1 MVVCLRL
8 RQTTG
13 GEVAVNGQST
23 LNVQDVHIKC
33 FIKKKRSSMISFFKN
48 MKIWY

>member
-1 MVVCLRL
+1 MVGRLRL

-33 FIKKKRSSMISFFKN
+33 FIKKKEAA
-48 MKIWY
+48 